1 MTDILERLKA
11 YNPPDR
17 TIDSQRQFSVD
28 LRDARSEIEKL
39 RTALE
44 QICYVEGVN
53 PTVYKIA
60 MTALK
65 D

>member
-1 MTDILERLKA
+1 MTTQQQPRDEYVANLQREVTAANERNRRFK
-11 YNPPDR
+11 
-17 TIDSQRQFSVD
+17 
-28 LRDARSEIEKL
+28 
-39 RTALE
+39 TALE

-53 PTVYKIA
+53 PKAYKIA